1 MSEIANSM
9 SGEVLSQTAEGPIES
24 RIFRVMIVT
33 VAVAVVAATVL
44 ASWRVTTGLALGG
57 ALSLLNYHWLRTSV
71 AAIFNIDLTTQR
83 PRAGAWRYLLRYFI
97 VGLAVFTAYQLHI
110 VSLPATLVG
119 LCSFVPALLVEALR
133 QFYFAF
139 IVGKESF

>member
-9 SGEVLSQTAEGPIES
+9 SGEVLSPTAEGPIES

-44 ASWRVTTGLALGG
+44 APWRVTTGLALGG

-83 PRAGAWRYLLRYFI
+83 PRAGAWRYLIRYFV
-97 VGLAVFTAYQLHI
+97 VGVAVFTAYQLNVI
-110 VSLPATLVG
+110 SLAATFAG
-119 LCSFVPALLVEALR
+119 LCAFVPALFVEAFR
-133 QFYFAF
+133 QFYFA
-139 IVGKESF
+139 IILGRESH

>member
-33 VAVAVVAATVL
+33 VVVAVVAATVL
-44 ASWRVTTGLALGG
+44 APWRVTTGLALGG

-110 VSLPATLVG
+110 VSLPATLAG
-119 LCSFVPALLVEALR
+119 LSSFVPALLVEALR

>member
-33 VAVAVVAATVL
+33 VAVAVAAAAVL
-44 ASWRVTTGLALGG
+44 APWRVTTGLALGG

>member
-1 MSEIANSM
+1 MNQIADSVGSKPLTGM
-9 SGEVLSQTAEGPIES
+9 DSGPIES

-33 VAVAVVAATVL
+33 VAIAVAAATVL
-44 ASWRVTTGLALGG
+44 APWRVTTGLALGG

-119 LCSFVPALLVEALR
+119 LSSFVPALLVEALR